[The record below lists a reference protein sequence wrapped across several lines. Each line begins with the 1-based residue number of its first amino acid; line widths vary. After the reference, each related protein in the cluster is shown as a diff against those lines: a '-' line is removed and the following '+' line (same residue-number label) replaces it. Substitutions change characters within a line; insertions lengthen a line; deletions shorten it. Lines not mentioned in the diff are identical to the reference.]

1 MYHVVIDLEMCRVP
15 RRSSADYRCRM
26 ETIQIGAV
34 LLDENFVRIGT
45 LSEYVN
51 PSYGAIDSFIGN
63 LTGIRQ
69 SDLRGAPKLKEALV
83 HLVDWIGD
91 REYRIYAWSRSDRQQ
106 LLHELRGKGIVN
118 EKIAGFMQA
127 ARWVDYQAVFVR
139 RYKLG
144 REYSLEEA
152 LIRAD
157 IRPEGRFHDGLDD
170 AVNTGKL
177 IQKLELDPGFEL
189 TAGYVPPVS
198 DAPLSCSFGDLLA
211 KMQIKVG

>member
-1 MYHVVIDLEMCRVP
+1 
-15 RRSSADYRCRM
+15 M
-26 ETIQIGAV
+26 ETIQIG
-34 LLDENFVRIGT
+34 T
-45 LSEYVN
+45 
-51 PSYGAIDSFIGN
+51 
-63 LTGIRQ
+63 
-69 SDLRGAPKLKEALV
+69 
-83 HLVDWIGD
+83 
-91 REYRIYAWSRSDRQQ
+91 
-106 LLHELRGKGIVN
+106 
-118 EKIAGFMQA
+118 
-127 ARWVDYQAVFVR
+127 

-177 IQKLELDPGFEL
+177 IQKLELGVEL

>member
-1 MYHVVIDLEMCRVP
+1 M
-15 RRSSADYRCRM
+15 
-26 ETIQIGAV
+26 
-34 LLDENFVRIGT
+34 
-45 LSEYVN
+45 
-51 PSYGAIDSFIGN
+51 
-63 LTGIRQ
+63 
-69 SDLRGAPKLKEALV
+69 
-83 HLVDWIGD
+83 
-91 REYRIYAWSRSDRQQ
+91 
-106 LLHELRGKGIVN
+106 
-118 EKIAGFMQA
+118 
-127 ARWVDYQAVFVR
+127 R

-144 REYSLEEA
+144 REFSLEEA

>member
-1 MYHVVIDLEMCRVP
+1 
-15 RRSSADYRCRM
+15 
-26 ETIQIGAV
+26 
-34 LLDENFVRIGT
+34 
-45 LSEYVN
+45 
-51 PSYGAIDSFIGN
+51 
-63 LTGIRQ
+63 
-69 SDLRGAPKLKEALV
+69 
-83 HLVDWIGD
+83 
-91 REYRIYAWSRSDRQQ
+91 
-106 LLHELRGKGIVN
+106 
-118 EKIAGFMQA
+118 MQA

-177 IQKLELDPGFEL
+177 IRKLELDPGFEL

>member
-15 RRSSADYRCRM
+15 RRSSADYRYKM

-34 LLDENFVRIGT
+34 LLDENFGRIGT

-69 SDLRGAPKLKEALV
+69 SDLRGAPKL
-83 HLVDWIGD
+83 
-91 REYRIYAWSRSDRQQ
+91 
-106 LLHELRGKGIVN
+106 
-118 EKIAGFMQA
+118 
-127 ARWVDYQAVFVR
+127 
-139 RYKLG
+139 
-144 REYSLEEA
+144 EEA

-177 IQKLELDPGFEL
+177 IQKLELDPAFEL

>member
-15 RRSSADYRCRM
+15 RRSSADYRYKM

-63 LTGIRQ
+63 LTG
-69 SDLRGAPKLKEALV
+69 S
-83 HLVDWIGD
+83 
-91 REYRIYAWSRSDRQQ
+91 
-106 LLHELRGKGIVN
+106 
-118 EKIAGFMQA
+118 
-127 ARWVDYQAVFVR
+127 
-139 RYKLG
+139 
-144 REYSLEEA
+144 
-152 LIRAD
+152 
-157 IRPEGRFHDGLDD
+157 RPEGRFHDGLDD

-177 IQKLELDPGFEL
+177 IRKLELDPGFEL